1 MTIRRSAV
9 LAASTAPTLNITIPT
24 ADEIPP
30 PTQPS
35 SLTGPSASI
44 AAFRDPRGRPAT
56 PYSDF
61 KSDVNDFYEA
71 MDNED

>member
-1 MTIRRSAV
+1 MPPLTI
-9 LAASTAPTLNITIPT
+9 NIPPAGDQI
-24 ADEIPP
+24 P
-30 PTQPS
+30 PTQPPS
-35 SLTGPSASI
+35 PSGPSSSI

>member
-1 MTIRRSAV
+1 MQLLPDDVFSPD
-9 LAASTAPTLNITIPT
+9 SPT
-24 ADEIPP
+24 DPP
-30 PTQPS
+30 
-35 SLTGPSASI
+35 ASI
-44 AAFRDPRGRPAT
+44 AASRDPRGRPAT

>member
-1 MTIRRSAV
+1 MQLLPDDVFSPD
-9 LAASTAPTLNITIPT
+9 SPT
-24 ADEIPP
+24 DPP
-30 PTQPS
+30 
-35 SLTGPSASI
+35 ASI